1 MSVTEVFMVD
11 ANDPEGDLDMTKTSE
26 TDKSSGCGCQIARTV
41 IGVGLA
47 VATGGTV
54 SIF

>member
-1 MSVTEVFMVD
+1 
-11 ANDPEGDLDMTKTSE
+11 MTKKTE
-26 TDKSSGCGCQIARTV
+26 TDKSTSCGCGIARTV